1 MRRYAFYLMVIGVGG
16 GIFFWS
22 ILGCVELVRNAFDTS
37 NFMGFATLSCF
48 GLVLSGCGYLC
59 FAELSGY
66 FSIRRVEHLARA
78 LQGENVASAK
88 HQASRWFHE
97 LSLSDVEEIQYAETM
112 QELRNIVEARVSIID
127 SKVDKQIAKESIV
140 IAAFVGISPWPLVDG
155 GIVAWRQ
162 LRLIRSVATM
172 YGVRPSTIGT
182 LRLLRR
188 VLISV
193 VLADVSQ
200 HATQWIASKVP
211 SMGGLIPSAG
221 QSFAV
226 LVLTVRVGR
235 ACKLSCRPL
244 DTTKTSSPSLWKKA
258 CSIFIKRTAT
268 KEKRSRFGSSTILPL
283 VAPSIRDTMHSCSPS

>member
-1 MRRYAFYLMVIGVGG
+1 MRRYAFYMMVLGFVGG
-16 GIFFWS
+16 LFFWS
-22 ILGCVELVRNAFDTS
+22 MLGCVELVRDAFAVGG
-37 NFMGFATLSCF
+37 FMGISTLSCI
-48 GLVLSGCGYLC
+48 GLILGGCGYL
-59 FAELSGY
+59 FYTELAGY
-66 FSIRRVEHLARA
+66 FSIRRVASLARA

-97 LSLSDVEEIQYAETM
+97 LSLSDVEEIQYAESM

-127 SKVDKQIAKESIV
+127 SQVDKHIAKESIL

-162 LRLIRSVATM
+162 LRLMRSIATK
-172 YGVRPSTIGT
+172 YGVRPSTLGT

-221 QSFAV
+221 QSLAV
-226 LVLTVRVGR
+226 LVLTSRVGK
-235 ACKLSCRPL
+235 ACKTACKPIPRTPRARFSPL
-244 DTTKTSSPSLWKKA
+244 AKIKSLFRRSPLQYKKNGYQITSGGRL
-258 CSIFIKRTAT
+258 
-268 KEKRSRFGSSTILPL
+268 
-283 VAPSIRDTMHSCSPS
+283 

>member
-1 MRRYAFYLMVIGVGG
+1 MVIGVGG

-221 QSFAV
+221 QSLAV
-226 LVLTVRVGR
+226 LVLTSRVGK
-235 ACKLSCRPL
+235 ACKTACKPIPRTLRARFSPL
-244 DTTKTSSPSLWKKA
+244 TKTKSLFRRSLLQYKKNGYQIT
-258 CSIFIKRTAT
+258 SGGK
-268 KEKRSRFGSSTILPL
+268 L
-283 VAPSIRDTMHSCSPS
+283 

>member
-1 MRRYAFYLMVIGVGG
+1 MRRYAFYMMVLGFVGG
-16 GIFFWS
+16 LFFWS
-22 ILGCVELVRNAFDTS
+22 MLGCVELVRDAFAVGG
-37 NFMGFATLSCF
+37 FMGYATLSCL
-48 GLVLSGCGYLC
+48 GLILGGCGYLC
-59 FAELSGY
+59 YTELAGY
-66 FSIRRVEHLARA
+66 FSIRRVASLARA

-97 LSLSDVEEIQYAETM
+97 LSLSDVEEIQYAESM

-127 SKVDKQIAKESIV
+127 SQVDKHIAKESIL

-162 LRLIRSVATM
+162 LRLMRSIATK
-172 YGVRPSTIGT
+172 YGVRPSTLGT